1 MLYTARDEAAMGVTS
16 ESLESWLLGH
26 GLSIS
31 PVLDGKIRRFSVDG
45 DSNKSGWYI
54 GSQELGVTTLTV
66 GDWRTDEK
74 LFFKTGGVSEKDEK
88 RFQEAIRAKAKL
100 IETERRGAQ
109 EDAAREA
116 RKIYEEAREHDENH
130 PYLVK
135 KGIQGKWQGV
145 KQQGQA
151 LIVPMQDA
159 EGNIVGLQRIYPDGT
174 KRFLK
179 GQRKSGCYYRFF
191 NGDDANGGTCYIVEG
206 FATGASIHKAIG
218 ASSVYVCFD
227 AGNLRPVAETLPGRR
242 MVYCGDDDKY
252 SDTKNT
258 GRIAAESAA
267 KSTGGIAV
275 FPIFKESGWQIPG
288 VDIAK
293 LSDFNDLMLLAGTDE
308 VKRQIEAVT
317 RAGVAMA
324 ESSTGG
330 EGEADRCDGDGTEAA
345 GYDVAQAEEEDE
357 ISDVYNKDAIKFLGF
372 IEGKHCYISNK
383 SGKMVALSAG
393 QHVKL
398 HLLELMP
405 LSYWDQ
411 KYPLHKKVIK
421 NGLTFN
427 IQVGIE
433 WDKAADE
440 LISNS
445 LKSGYFEPGRIRGSG
460 VYKEGKKVVINNGKK
475 VLSGGESYSHADYKS
490 EYIYIPG
497 PKIDYDAI
505 KPCTMDDCLQLLDA
519 ANMLLW
525 QRKEE
530 AIFFTGWLTCAVLS
544 GALKWRPHLYITGV
558 PGAGK
563 SWVLENIVHP
573 MISQFSEYYLSSTT
587 EAGIRQSIK
596 NNALAVIWDE
606 PEVNNEA
613 DNRSIQKV
621 LTIARQSS
629 FESDGRISKGTAS
642 GSAMEFSMKSC
653 FLLGSVK
660 DAVQEGAD
668 LTRFTILNLTKISNP
683 IEARAHFEKLEKTV
697 FQLVDGDFPK
707 RFCRMVIDRIEDF
720 ESNNEI
726 FKKIISVKYNARVAQ
741 QYAALLAGYM
751 LIESSGVVSKER
763 AMELC
768 EALDSQDN
776 THHDSNDDIAE
787 CFNYLTSKVVVV
799 DAADDKSGTV
809 RMSIA
814 EILEKPLLWDR
825 LISFGMKATSKDG
838 KKTLFIS
845 YSNPQLK
852 DIFRDT
858 KWISGWG
865 RSLAKMP
872 GARRATQRLSGI
884 VRMGVEIELSD
895 YESGNGST
903 SFI

>member
-1 MLYTARDEAAMGVTS
+1 MT

-26 GLSIS
+26 GLNIA
-31 PVLDGKIRRFSVDG
+31 PVLDGRIRRFSADG
-45 DSNKSGWYI
+45 DGNKAGWYI
-54 GSQELGVTTLTV
+54 GSCEMGVTTLTV

-74 LFFKTGGVSEKDEK
+74 LYFKTGGINANDEK
-88 RFQEAIRAKAKL
+88 RFQEAIRQKQKA
-100 IETERRGAQ
+100 IDNERRCAQ
-109 EDAAREA
+109 EEAAREA
-116 RKIYEEAREHDENH
+116 VKIYQESGEHDENH

-135 KGIQGKWQGV
+135 KGIQGRWQGV

-151 LIVPMQDA
+151 LIIPMQDA

-179 GQRKSGCYYRFF
+179 GQRKNGCYYRFF
-191 NGDDANGGTCYIVEG
+191 NGNDADGGTCYIVEG
-206 FATGASIHKAIG
+206 FATGASVYKAIRH
-218 ASSVYVCFD
+218 SSVYVCFD
-227 AGNLRPVAETLPGRR
+227 AGNLRPVAEALPRGR

-258 GRIAAESAA
+258 GRIAAQSAA
-267 KSTGGIAV
+267 KATGGIAV
-275 FPIFKESGWQIPG
+275 FPIFKEGGWEIPG
-288 VDIAK
+288 VEISK
-293 LSDFNDLMLLAGTDE
+293 PSDFNDLMLLAGIHE

-317 RAGVAMA
+317 GAGAAMA
-324 ESSTGG
+324 EPSKER
-330 EGEADRCDGDGTEAA
+330 EGEAPGSDDQGAKKPGCDVEEAEK
-345 GYDVAQAEEEDE
+345 Q
-357 ISDVYNKDAIKFLGF
+357 ISDAYDKDAIKFLGF

-411 KYPLHKKVIK
+411 KYPLYKKISK

-460 VYKEGKKVVINNGKK
+460 VYKEGKKLVINNGKK

-490 EYIYIPG
+490 DYIYIPG

-505 KPCTMDDCLQLLDA
+505 KPCTVDDCLQLLDA

-530 AIFFTGWLTCAVLS
+530 AMFFTGWLTCAVLS

-573 MISQFSEYYLSSTT
+573 IISQFSEYYLSSTT

-707 RFCRMVIDRIEDF
+707 KFCRMVIDRIDDF

-726 FKKIISVKYNARVAQ
+726 FKKIISMKYNARVAQ
-741 QYAALLAGYM
+741 QYAALLAGYT
-751 LIESSGVVSKER
+751 LIESSGVVSRER
-763 AMELC
+763 AEELC

-787 CFNYLTSKVVVV
+787 CFNYLTSKVVVI
-799 DAADDKSGTV
+799 DAADGNSGTV

-814 EILEKPLLWDR
+814 AILKKPLLWDR
-825 LISFGMKATSKDG
+825 LMDLGMKAMDKEG

-872 GARRATQRLSGI
+872 GARRTTQRLSGI
-884 VRMGVEIELSD
+884 TRMGVEIDLND